1 MFNDELKVIV
11 STLRAKGLQAH
22 VARVWVYKS
31 ICPVVD
37 FSYKGLKFGFNLL
50 PAENNLFSVDI
61 VRRQADHGFSVTSQG
76 SKQRLGEA
84 VSLEQAL
91 EILDAAARKA
101 ISGMDQFLASGQAAL
116 PHLAPDLERLPKTQ
130 GGQKRVGVIT
140 LPFNSNIGGNLQGY
154 ALMEVLRQLGHLPVL
169 VNRRHPRKV
178 AAVGPAEDA
187 RLPLIGNV
195 IPIPPGPNRRFIESH
210 ITPISREFVSSV
222 QLSRTVDRFEFDAI
236 IAGSD
241 QVWRPKYAR
250 SLLSDFF
257 LGFLPETSRKVKRI
271 SYAASFGAPDWEY
284 DREQT
289 RLASTLAKRFDA
301 ISVREDSAVD
311 LCRNNLGVAA
321 QHVLDPTMLLTADHY
336 ARLLAPKAGRKG
348 QGQLLAYVLDRTQ
361 DKGKVIGALSAKL
374 NVGAYSTNGLPFDDA
389 ATSVGD
395 KSVEGWLAS
404 IYDAVFVITDSFHGT
419 VFSILFNKPFIA
431 YGNPSRGMA
440 RFTSLLKMVGL
451 EDRLVVNSDEID
463 IEKMLQPIDWAAVN
477 RRLDALR
484 IDSKQFLISAVS
496 GDNPSPDRER
506 PPPTGHVASG
516 TGEGQAVARVS
527 AAAVAPLGSANP
539 LNVLCTGC
547 GVCVSESAGSL
558 RMIWNDEGFL
568 VPQAAA
574 GEVPPEAVRVC
585 PFNSRPE
592 PEVKDEDALAKL
604 FLPDAPKFDP
614 RAGCFNNS
622 YIGYSKKFRPT
633 SSSGGIATY
642 VFEKLLTERHVD
654 YLFVVQ
660 SDGGSGYRYQVFD
673 KTDDI
678 RKMSKTR
685 YYPVSLDELFAVID
699 QKDGRVA
706 VSGVA
711 CFIKAIRLKQY
722 YHPELKARIPF
733 LIGIICGG
741 LKSRMYT
748 DFLAQSAGIDGPYFN
763 PEYRVKDPKS
773 TASDYSFGA
782 LDGQDKFH
790 KVKMSRLGDMWGSG
804 LFKARACD
812 FCTDVLTELAD
823 ISLGDAWLAK
833 YRPDGMGNSVVV
845 TRSAL
850 ADKIIRSGMA
860 SGELVIEEAP
870 IGAIAQS
877 QGGGANHK
885 HNTVKFRVW
894 AATYFSDL
902 PLPVIRPRV
911 MKSVPLT
918 EALVQLHKERTRAKS
933 LAYWRATG
941 TVGAFRSRMRASRK
955 GLAAALSARQEVRDG
970 AIHPLAGLW
979 AKRPLDV
986 LKGGMA
992 GAAGSGRTMARWV
1005 LQKIGGQQ
1013 FNLGLLRSALFSAN
1027 VVSAPRQLPTDRAA
1041 TEKGDS

>member
-11 STLRAKGLQAH
+11 SALRAKELRAH
-22 VARVWVYKS
+22 VAKVWVYKK

-37 FSYKGLKFGFNLL
+37 FSYKGLKFGFNIL

-61 VRRQADHGFSVTSQG
+61 VRRQAGHGFSVTSQG
-76 SKQRLGEA
+76 PKQRLGEA

-91 EILDAAARKA
+91 DILDAAARKV
-101 ISGMDQFLASGQAAL
+101 ISGMDQFLASDQAAL

-140 LPFNSNIGGNLQGY
+140 LPFNSNIGGNLQSY

-169 VNRRHPRKV
+169 INRRHPGKV
-178 AAVGPAEDA
+178 GGAGPAEDA

-222 QLSRTVDRFEFDAI
+222 QLSRTVDRFEFDAV

-257 LGFLPETSRKVKRI
+257 LGFLPEKSRKVKRI

-289 RLASTLAKRFDA
+289 KLASTLAKRFDA
-301 ISVREDSAVD
+301 ISVREDSGVE
-311 LCRNNLGVAA
+311 LCRRNLGVAA
-321 QHVLDPTMLLTADHY
+321 KHVLDPTMLLTADHY
-336 ARLLAPKAGRKG
+336 ARLLAPKLGRAGRG
-348 QGQLLAYVLDRTQ
+348 QVLAYVLDRTP
-361 DKGKVIGALSAKL
+361 DKTKVIDTLSARL
-374 NVGAYSTNGLPFDDA
+374 SAGAYSTNGLPYNVA
-389 ATSVGD
+389 ATVAGD
-395 KSVEGWLAS
+395 KSVEGWLAA
-404 IYDAVFVITDSFHGT
+404 IHEAAFVITDSFHGT
-419 VFSILFNKPFIA
+419 VFSILFNKPFVA

-440 RFTSLLKMVGL
+440 RFTSLMKMVGL
-451 EDRLVVNSDEID
+451 EDRLVIKSDEID
-463 IEKMLQPIDWAAVN
+463 VDKMLEPIDWAAVN
-477 RRLDALR
+477 QRLEGLR
-484 IDSKQFLISAVS
+484 ADSKQFLISALS
-496 GDNPSPDRER
+496 GGSPPHDREPLPATELETAGAGR
-506 PPPTGHVASG
+506 GTVVSEAS
-516 TGEGQAVARVS
+516 AVTLAS
-527 AAAVAPLGSANP
+527 ATANP

-558 RMIWNDEGFL
+558 RMAWNDEGFL
-568 VPQAAA
+568 IPQAVA
-574 GEVPPEAVRVC
+574 ETVPPEAVRVC

-592 PEVKDEDALAKL
+592 PEVEDEDALAKL
-604 FLPDAPKFDP
+604 FLSDAPKFDP
-614 RAGCFNNS
+614 RAGRFNNS
-622 YIGYSKKFRPT
+622 YIGYSREFRPT
-633 SSSGGIATY
+633 SSSGGLATY
-642 VFEKLLTERHVD
+642 VFAKLLAENHVD

-660 SDGGSGYRYQVFD
+660 SDGGQGYRYQVFD

-699 QKDGRVA
+699 QREGRVA

-711 CFIKAIRLKQY
+711 CFIKAIRLKQH
-722 YHPELKARIPF
+722 YHPELRARIPF

-748 DFLAQSAGIDGPYFN
+748 DFLAQSAGIDGPYFS

-782 LDGQDKFH
+782 IDAQGNPH

-850 ADKIIRSGMA
+850 ADKIIRDGMA
-860 SGELVIEEAP
+860 SGELAIEEAP

-877 QGGGANHK
+877 QGGGTNHK
-885 HNTVKFRVW
+885 HNTVKFRLW
-894 AATYFSDL
+894 AAKYFSDL
-902 PLPVIRPRV
+902 PLPVMRSRL
-911 MKSVPLT
+911 MKSVPMT
-918 EALVQLHKERTRAKS
+918 EALVQLHKERTRSKS

-941 TVGAFRSRMRASRK
+941 EVGAFRRRMRASRK

-970 AIHPLAGLW
+970 AIHPLTGLW
-979 AKRPLDV
+979 AKRPLDA
-986 LKGGMA
+986 LREGMA
-992 GAAGSGRTMARWV
+992 GAKGSGRAMARWV
-1005 LQKIGGQQ
+1005 WRKIGGQQ
-1013 FNLGLLRSALFSAN
+1013 FNLDLLRSALLSAN
-1027 VVSAPRQLPTDRAA
+1027 IISAPRHPSVDRATA
-1041 TEKGDS
+1041 EKGDS